1 MQAKQQGA
9 RNMGISRLLLATAIA
24 VAFGGAPACALAQQ
38 SEALNSLMNAKAG
51 NVAPRISPVREA
63 ILRPTAQALGTQT
76 GMIEAANEIL
86 QVINDMGG
94 TMDRTFRFGDLVM
107 GQGVLPPV
115 VVASHNTA
123 SLGES
128 GKTMRVAGSVY
139 KIEEPARFFTGA
151 PSWRD
156 WLLMGLLAQADAPAL
171 PTNPQLLP
179 QDDKERAYWQ
189 EIIQKSYLQGR
200 EQAKRIFEEN
210 LAGLE
215 RTYLGMRT
223 FYELHGRGLVSLPRL
238 ATTQDVVNQSDPNT
252 IIVGDTV
259 FRITVPSSFNTDT
272 SRWKPTA
279 GSAPTPA
286 IPAQSINLANPAF
299 KPYVPAQRA
308 EPQAQRPGAV
318 EAQASA
324 PGAVQ
329 TAPVVAPLPAT
340 APTPP
345 AADPAWTGAPP
356 SAAPAS
362 GQVIRIRIGQDGGVT
377 DASAYAPRSAP
388 SVSTVRPGHAGLG
401 SVAFNVD
408 LPPMLAVRPGQVL
421 AEPAAA
427 ISPDTPGFQPQ
438 AVAVAQP
445 SMPPL
450 PAVRSAPAVQ
460 APHSQLSAEEI
471 ARQRAEIYAKAYAD
485 EFQRT
490 FAAQAAAQSVSTTPV
505 NRGPAPRVPAVVNP
519 APAPAPAQPAQ
530 RAQTYAGDTY
540 EVRSGDTAYSL
551 AARFGVSWQSL
562 LETNGLLTPAEVRP
576 GLRLRIA
583 TNRG

>member
-9 RNMGISRLLLATAIA
+9 RNSGISRLLLATAIA

-189 EIIQKSYLQGR
+189 DIIQKSYLQGR

-238 ATTQDVVNQSDPNT
+238 ATSQDVVNQTDPNT

-272 SRWKPTA
+272 GRWKPTA

-286 IPAQSINLANPAF
+286 IPAQSTNLANPAF
-299 KPYVPAQRA
+299 KPYVPAQRV
-308 EPQAQRPGAV
+308 EPQAQRPGV
-318 EAQASA
+318 MDAQASA

-329 TAPVVAPLPAT
+329 TAPVAAPLPAT
-340 APTPP
+340 QPTQP
-345 AADPAWTGAPP
+345 AADSAWSGAPQ
-356 SAAPAS
+356 SAAPAA

-377 DASAYAPRSAP
+377 DASAYAPRPAP
-388 SVSTVRPGHAGLG
+388 SVATVQPGHARLG
-401 SVAFNVD
+401 SVAFNVE
-408 LPPMLAVRPGQVL
+408 LPAMLAVRPGQVW
-421 AEPAAA
+421 AERPAV
-427 ISPDTPGFQPQ
+427 ISPDAPGLQPQ

-445 SMPPL
+445 STPPL

-460 APHSQLSAEEI
+460 APPSQLSAEEI
-471 ARQRAEIYAKAYAD
+471 ARLRAEIYAKAYAD

-490 FAAQAAAQSVSTTPV
+490 FAAQAATQSTPIAPV
-505 NRGPAPRVPAVVNP
+505 GRGAAPRVPPVVHVP
-519 APAPAPAQPAQ
+519 PAPAQAFSD
-530 RAQTYAGDTY
+530 DTY
-540 EVRSGDTAYSL
+540 EVRGGDTAYSL